1 MNVLLWNGLQTLRK
15 QKLDADLWAEIKLIL
30 LSCVDL
36 KLEILMNLTETIN
49 AGDIPTIVR

>member
-15 QKLDADLWAEIKLIL
+15 QKVDADLWAEIKLIL

-36 KLEILMNLTETIN
+36 KLEILMNLTETSN

>member
-36 KLEILMNLTETIN
+36 KLEILMNLTETSN

>member
-15 QKLDADLWAEIKLIL
+15 QKVDADLWAEIKLIL